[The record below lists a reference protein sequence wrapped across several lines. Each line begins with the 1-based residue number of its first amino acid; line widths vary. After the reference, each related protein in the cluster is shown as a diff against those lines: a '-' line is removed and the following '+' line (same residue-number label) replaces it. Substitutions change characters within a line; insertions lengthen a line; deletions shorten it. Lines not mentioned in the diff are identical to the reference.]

1 MGVPGRR
8 GRVGP
13 GAGGRV
19 AWRVPT
25 GREGFGVSS
34 ENGTDGVGPGGL
46 DGWKRDKTVLF
57 FSFLF
62 LSIFRRI
69 AKLLFLRGYVTNQYI
84 HLANE
89 NLLVF
94 GASS

>member
-46 DGWKRDKTVLF
+46 DGGNGTKLC
-57 FSFLF
+57 FSFPF
-62 LSIFRRI
+62 YS
-69 AKLLFLRGYVTNQYI
+69 
-84 HLANE
+84 
-89 NLLVF
+89 
-94 GASS
+94 